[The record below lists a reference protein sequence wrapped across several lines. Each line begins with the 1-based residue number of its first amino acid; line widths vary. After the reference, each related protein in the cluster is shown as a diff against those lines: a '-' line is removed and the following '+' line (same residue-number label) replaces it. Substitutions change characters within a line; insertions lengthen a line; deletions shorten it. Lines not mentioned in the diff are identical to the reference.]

1 MRVLRL
7 IISAFLFFLVITVG
21 GFFIL
26 REALLY
32 WGSNN
37 IKNSLR
43 ELSLAQ
49 NRGSYGSQCSALGAS
64 TVTGEQLVS
73 YQLRFISSTEYLV
86 EAVCEGFA
94 FDPILIA
101 QGSLPQFVTKVPGT
115 SGFLMSFEQ
124 TGIELE
130 VFAQEITQMSNT
142 TGFDFAFL
150 GKKRTMVAEHGVIIK
165 DATLNYASS
174 GPVTVCSGYGYKCC
188 NEITHFGIGDRIIGL
203 PDCQESCYSACATR
217 PVLLS
222 FNTNP
227 LIDPRTRTVTIISG
241 TPVEFTFVAD
251 RGDATTL
258 NGILDYGDGVKASI
272 SGLAGQISHTY
283 ECMSSSCE
291 YLASVTLE
299 DNWGAK
305 SAPLEIS
312 KVKIIVTR

>member
-1 MRVLRL
+1 MRILRL
-7 IISAFLFFLVITVG
+7 IISAFLFFLVIAIG
-21 GFFIL
+21 GFFIM
-26 REALLY
+26 REVLLY

-37 IKNSLR
+37 IRNSLR

-49 NRGSYGSQCSALGAS
+49 NRGTYGSQCSALGAT
-64 TVTGEQLVS
+64 TVTGEHLVS

-86 EAVCEGFA
+86 EAVCEGFS
-94 FDPILIA
+94 FDPIQIA

-130 VFAQEITQMSNT
+130 VFATEIAQISKT
-142 TGFDFAFL
+142 TGFDFSFL
-150 GKKRTMVAEHGVIIK
+150 GKKRALVTENGVVIK
-165 DATLNYASS
+165 DATLNFVGN
-174 GPVTVCSGYGYKCC
+174 GPVTICGGYGYKCC
-188 NEITHFGIGDRIIGL
+188 NEITHFGVGDRIIGL
-203 PDCQESCYSACATR
+203 PDCEQSCYSACTTR

-222 FNTNP
+222 FNTHP
-227 LIDPRTRTVTIISG
+227 LIDPRTRTITIASG

-251 RGDATTL
+251 RGEATTI
-258 NGILDYGDGVKASI
+258 NGILDYGDGAKTPI

-283 ECMSSSCE
+283 ECNTSSCE
-291 YLASVTLE
+291 YIASVVLE